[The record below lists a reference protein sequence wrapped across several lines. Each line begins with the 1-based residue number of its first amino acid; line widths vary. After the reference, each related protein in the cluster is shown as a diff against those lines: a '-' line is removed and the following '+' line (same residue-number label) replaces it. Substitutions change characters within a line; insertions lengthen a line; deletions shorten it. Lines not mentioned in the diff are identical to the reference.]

1 MGSANETQKITG
13 KAIKGSISLFV
24 IGSIGSIEISFNFSV
39 LSEKHFRYSNMG
51 DMGPLSEFNQY
62 QHN

>member
-1 MGSANETQKITG
+1 MSSANERQKITG
-13 KAIKGSISLFV
+13 KAIKGNISLFV
-24 IGSIGSIEISFNFSV
+24 IGSIGSIEENTFS
-39 LSEKHFRYSNMG
+39 SIRYSNMG